1 MKRFPVKPGMTLK
14 GTGMTMIALLLSVAA
29 AAQEPAD
36 ETAKEPSKWQPK
48 ITQLYFDTRA
58 SFHQEWDEGQY
69 KNQFT
74 GDHFNLN
81 IRGSLTDKLDFRIRQ
96 RLNKKVFDERNMFNA
111 TDFLYL
117 RWQATPKLALTA
129 GKNALFIGGYEFDA
143 VPIDVYYYS
152 NFCNNLYQGFA
163 FGVNAEYALAEHQT
177 LAFQLCNSPL
187 SLGFQNLY
195 AFNLAWTGRFAP
207 WWSTLW
213 SVNFVQDEFHRT
225 ANYIALGN
233 RLVFGGLAVDVEWI
247 NRAGAGQRNFF
258 SDYTVISKIIWT
270 VGKWNLCAKGGY
282 ESNDIANV
290 DAEGRALDLAVAPG
304 TRNVYAGCGVEF
316 FPLPDRDR
324 LRLHAVYFKS
334 SSIGVDNFDI
344 GITWRI
350 DIINR

>member
-1 MKRFPVKPGMTLK
+1 MKSHIRILLLLG
-14 GTGMTMIALLLSVAA
+14 ALLPSFAA
-29 AAQEPAD
+29 AAQPTVSE
-36 ETAKEPSKWQPK
+36 
-48 ITQLYFDTRA
+48 LYFDTRA
-58 SFHQEWDEGQY
+58 SFHQEVAGGQY
-69 KNQFT
+69 NSQFT

-81 IRGSLTDKLDFRIRQ
+81 VRGSLSDKLDFRIRQ

-117 RWQATPKLALTA
+117 RWQATPRWAFTV
-129 GKNALFIGGYEFDA
+129 GKNAVLIGGYEFDA

-163 FGVNAEYALAEHQT
+163 FGVNAEYALAEEQT
-177 LAFQLCNSPL
+177 LAFQFCNSPL

-195 AFNLAWTGRFAP
+195 AFNFAWTGRFAP

-225 ANYIALGN
+225 VNYIALGN
-233 RLVFGGLAVDVEWI
+233 RLVFDNLAIDVEWM

-304 TRNVYAGCGVEF
+304 TRNIYAGCGVEF
-316 FPLPDRDR
+316 FPFPDRNK

-344 GITWRI
+344 GVTWRL
-350 DIINR
+350 DIIKR